1 MYIYKE
7 KFENQIQENMSY
19 TQYRKWSNKKFSNG
33 SDGKQKLI
41 TMKSNQQ
48 PMPDFEEWPDDRNSF
63 ASSPQWAT
71 KVKMKQKSIR

>member
-48 PMPDFEEWPDDRNSF
+48 PMPDFEEWPVTTTVLHLVLTN
-63 ASSPQWAT
+63 QI
-71 KVKMKQKSIR
+71 K